1 MLDIVPNWNPVQYQ
15 GKLIM
20 QTWENGEKTISG
32 LILAISEKTND
43 RRISRK
49 FSGGGTDG
57 QTDRQTDRQMDRQT
71 KVIS

>member
-1 MLDIVPNWNPVQYQ
+1 ME
-15 GKLIM
+15 K
-20 QTWENGEKTISG
+20 KTISG

-57 QTDRQTDRQMDRQT
+57 QTDRQTDGQT
-71 KVIS
+71 DESDFVGRCQLKLSFKYQ